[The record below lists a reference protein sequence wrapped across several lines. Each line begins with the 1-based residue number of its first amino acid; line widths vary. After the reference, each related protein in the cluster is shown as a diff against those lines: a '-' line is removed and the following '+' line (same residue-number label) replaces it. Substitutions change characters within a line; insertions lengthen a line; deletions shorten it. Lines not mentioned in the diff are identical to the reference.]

1 MPRRKRPRAPGS
13 SYAVGVA
20 GEQATREV
28 SRPTLGTVRR
38 LSIAVARGPDA
49 GRLIEPAAGQGA
61 SVGTAADNDLVLADP
76 TVSRYH
82 LELEPG
88 QAGIAVRDLGS
99 RNGTFA
105 GAVRI
110 REGIVPR
117 GAQLRVGDT
126 VLMVDAAD
134 AVIPAEGAPPELPGM
149 VFASAAMHDVARR
162 VRMLADHL
170 TTVLVQGE
178 TGTGKELV
186 ARNLHDLGTRRSGPF
201 VVVDCASLP
210 ASLLEAELFGHE
222 KGAFTGAERARAG
235 AFERSNGGTVFLDEV
250 GELAL
255 LAQASLL
262 GVLERR
268 RFRRVGGDR
277 EIEIDVRVVSATNR
291 DLRQEVN
298 SGSFRAD
305 LYYRL
310 AGARVVL
317 PPLRERSE
325 DIPILVR
332 RFAMELTGSEDLL
345 LSEETL
351 AALAAQHWPGNVRE
365 LRSAVERAV
374 AFGAAELASMLD
386 EPTSPRDS
394 QPPPAEST
402 HTPIERYRDAKA
414 RAIAT
419 FERTYLTTLIECSG
433 GNASEAARNAK
444 MDRPYLLALLRRYGL
459 R

>member
-1 MPRRKRPRAPGS
+1 M
-13 SYAVGVA
+13 A
-20 GEQATREV
+20 GDEATREV
-28 SRPTLGTVRR
+28 SRRSLGTVRR
-38 LSIAVARGPDA
+38 LSIAVARGTDA
-49 GRLIEPAAGQGA
+49 GRLIEPEAGAGA
-61 SVGTAADNDLVLADP
+61 SVGTAADNDLVLTDP

-88 QAGIAVRDLGS
+88 PDGISVRDLGS

-117 GAQLRVGDT
+117 GAQLKVGDT
-126 VLMVDAAD
+126 VLVLDAAD
-134 AVIPAEGAPPELPGM
+134 AVAPAEAAAPELPGM
-149 VFASAAMHDVARR
+149 VFASASMQDVARR
-162 VRMLADHL
+162 VKMLADHM

-186 ARNLHDLGTRRSGPF
+186 ARGVHELGARKSGPF

-210 ASLLEAELFGHE
+210 ATLLEAELFGHE

-250 GELAL
+250 GELPL
-255 LAQASLL
+255 VAQASLL
-262 GVLERR
+262 GVLERH

-277 EIEIDVRVVSATNR
+277 EIEVDVRVVSATNR

-298 SGSFRAD
+298 RGSFRAD
-305 LYYRL
+305 LYFRL

-317 PPLRERSE
+317 PPLRERPE
-325 DIPILVR
+325 DIAILVR
-332 RFAMELTGSEDLL
+332 HFALELTGSEDLPL
-345 LSEETL
+345 TDETL
-351 AALAAQHWPGNVRE
+351 ATLAVQHWPGNVRE

-386 EPTSPRDS
+386 EPSTSPS
-394 QPPPAEST
+394 MPPSTVPSTSAPAVE
-402 HTPIERYRDAKA
+402 PPLERYRDAKA
-414 RAIAT
+414 SAIAS
-419 FERTYLTTLIECSG
+419 FERGPWNLGTTLVHG
-433 GNASEAARNAK
+433 FGNVQTTRADAGISTAS
-444 MDRPYLLALLRRYGL
+444 
-459 R
+459 

>member
-1 MPRRKRPRAPGS
+1 M
-13 SYAVGVA
+13 A

-49 GRLIEPAAGQGA
+49 GRLIEPEAGKGA
-61 SVGTAADNDLVLADP
+61 SVGTAPDNDLVLADP

-88 QAGIAVRDLGS
+88 QDGIAVRDLGS

-105 GAVRI
+105 GAVRV

-117 GAQLRVGDT
+117 GAQLRIGDT
-126 VLMVDAAD
+126 VLVVDAAD
-134 AVIPAEGAPPELPGM
+134 AVAPPEAAPPEIPGM
-149 VFASAAMHDVARR
+149 VFASAAMHEVARR
-162 VRMLADHL
+162 VRMLADHM

-186 ARNLHDLGTRRSGPF
+186 ARGVHELGARKSGPF
-201 VVVDCASLP
+201 VVVDCGSLP
-210 ASLLEAELFGHE
+210 ATLLEAELFGHE

-235 AFERSNGGTVFLDEV
+235 AFERSDGGTVFLDEV
-250 GELAL
+250 GELPL
-255 LAQASLL
+255 VAQASLL

-277 EIEIDVRVVSATNR
+277 EVEVDVRVVSATNR

-298 SGSFRAD
+298 RGSFRAD

-317 PPLRERSE
+317 PPLRDRPE
-325 DIPILVR
+325 DIPVLVR
-332 RFAMELTGSEDLL
+332 HFAMELTGSEDLP

-374 AFGAAELASMLD
+374 AFGASELEAMLD
-386 EPTSPRDS
+386 EPSAARDS
-394 QPPPAEST
+394 QAPPPTGAE
-402 HTPIERYRDAKA
+402 PLERYRDAKA
-414 RAIAT
+414 KAIAT
-419 FERTYLTTLIECSG
+419 FERGYLAKLIERSG
-433 GNASEAARNAK
+433 GNASEAARQAK